1 MLLPNYLVLRTD
13 LYNVC
18 RQRSEHIFR
27 PNGSYCLIFNLSF
40 RKMDGKF
47 VRRIL
52 AEFNYDE
59 HITKVN
65 KRWHSH
71 QNTNSGKKR
80 TQFLVIMKFNI
91 YMYHASVMKKILKET
106 RISSFKLL
114 HNVGPWPVT
123 CGQL

>member
-1 MLLPNYLVLRTD
+1 MEIHKDKKLNLQISLKAHIFPLAMLLQNYLVLRTD

-40 RKMDGKF
+40 RKMDGEF
-47 VRRIL
+47 VCRIL

-65 KRWHSH
+65 KRWRSH

-80 TQFLVIMKFNI
+80 TQFLVI
-91 YMYHASVMKKILKET
+91 
-106 RISSFKLL
+106 
-114 HNVGPWPVT
+114 P
-123 CGQL
+123 